1 MNVFSGSR
9 EAFQMLRRLAT
20 KGNLR
25 NFNDVIAGELI
36 KQGYAR
42 AHDEDLVLTDA
53 GREASI
59 SLAMPRLR

>member
-1 MNVFSGSR
+1 MGVFSGSR

-25 NFNDVIAGELI
+25 NYNDVIAGELI

-42 AHDEDLVLTDA
+42 PHDKALVLTDE
-53 GREASI
+53 GREASLN
-59 SLAMPRLR
+59 LAIPRL